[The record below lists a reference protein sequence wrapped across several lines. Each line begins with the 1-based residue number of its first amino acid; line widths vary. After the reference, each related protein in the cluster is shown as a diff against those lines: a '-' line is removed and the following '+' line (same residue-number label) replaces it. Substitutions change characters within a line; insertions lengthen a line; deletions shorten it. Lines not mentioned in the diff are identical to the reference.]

1 MKISQN
7 PLHGKLYLLFLP
19 LILLLLTGDSGAEKI
34 YKYVD
39 ENGVPHFSNICP
51 DTDRPLEIRQVRVD
65 GVERRVQVNNTG
77 TQTEPVLTVL
87 NQYGGPIEVEFRLLE
102 SMNVTSDPQMPAR
115 LIVDAASNQAAV
127 KIQPIHKDQTWSYK
141 YNYRFFPG
149 SPRAKHLPRKPYR
162 PPFQDGCSFRISQ
175 GFNGAYSHKGP
186 QNKYAIDIAMPEGTP
201 VCAARDGVVM
211 DIAND
216 FFGGGTDKK
225 EYKRRANYI
234 RILHEDGTMAI
245 YVHLKLETICV
256 GIGKRVYEGEV
267 IAESGNTGFSSGPH
281 LHFAVQRNA
290 GMQLVSVPFKIE
302 DANGQPVTPVK
313 NMLLEVY

>member
-1 MKISQN
+1 MFLALI
-7 PLHGKLYLLFLP
+7 LFLP
-19 LILLLLTGDSGAEKI
+19 TGDSSAEKI

-51 DTDRPLEIRQVRVD
+51 DTDRPVEIRQVRVD
-65 GVERRVQVNNTG
+65 GVERRIQVDNTG
-77 TQTEPVLTVL
+77 TKSDPVLSVF
-87 NQYGGPIEVEFRLLE
+87 NEYGGPIEVQFELLE
-102 SMNVTSDPQMPAR
+102 AENITTDPQLPAR
-115 LIVDAASNQAAV
+115 VVIPTMSTQEAV
-127 KIQPIHKDQTWSYK
+127 KIWPIHEYEGWSYQ
-141 YNYRFFPG
+141 YSYRYCFGDPKT
-149 SPRAKHLPRKPYR
+149 KHRPQKPYR
-162 PPFQDGCSFRISQ
+162 PPFQHGTSFRISQ
-175 GFNGAYSHKGP
+175 AFNGTYSHKGP

-256 GIGKRVYEGEV
+256 GIGKKVYEGEV

-290 GMQLVSVPFKIE
+290 GMQLVSVPFKIK

>member
-1 MKISQN
+1 MPFGN
-7 PLHGKLYLLFLP
+7 PK
-19 LILLLLTGDSGAEKI
+19 
-34 YKYVD
+34 
-39 ENGVPHFSNICP
+39 
-51 DTDRPLEIRQVRVD
+51 
-65 GVERRVQVNNTG
+65 
-77 TQTEPVLTVL
+77 
-87 NQYGGPIEVEFRLLE
+87 
-102 SMNVTSDPQMPAR
+102 
-115 LIVDAASNQAAV
+115 
-127 KIQPIHKDQTWSYK
+127 
-141 YNYRFFPG
+141 
-149 SPRAKHLPRKPYR
+149 AKHRPQKPYR
-162 PPFQDGCSFRISQ
+162 PPFQDGSSFRISQ
-175 GFNGAYSHKGP
+175 GFKGTYSHKGP
-186 QNKYAIDIAMPEGTP
+186 QNKYAIDIVMPEGTP

-256 GIGKRVYEGEV
+256 GIGKKVYEGEV

-302 DANGQPVTPVK
+302 DANGQPVIPVK